1 MTRYLGTLTLGLLL
15 WPGFAA
21 ADDEPQPEQPAVV
34 APPAETPAEEG
45 PDAIFGRLDANGDG
59 QIAEDEVPEDQA
71 RFFRR
76 LRRTSDANGDGQLSR
91 EEFVAGLTE
100 REPPPAQPA
109 AEQPGRNFDPAA
121 LFARFDRNG
130 DDKLKLEEV
139 PEERRGFFEPL
150 IQRADRDGDGAL
162 SLEEFTRAMPR
173 QQPGQPGQTPPQS
186 AAAPSAGGERLFV
199 AIDLNGD
206 GTLSAEEIAAAAESL
221 KKLDANGDGAISR
234 EELRPAVAERPRA
247 PRTAAATIQQADRDG
262 DAKLSKVEAPAPLM
276 ENFERV
282 DANGDGFVD
291 EAELAEGMESLAGAV
306 QGQGLLRRFAESDRN
321 GDGKL
326 SRDEAPEQ
334 LLQGFD
340 RIDADDDG
348 AIDRREVLA
357 FLSSAGGVPNRQAL
371 RRAIRQSDQDGDGK
385 LSREE
390 APERIRN
397 IFERVDANGDGFLDD
412 AEARQQPRAEPE
424 PAPPSPEQPDAR
436 QPAQPGESAAGDAR

>member
-1 MTRYLGTLTLGLLL
+1 MARFLGTLTLGLLL
-15 WPGFAA
+15 GPGFATA
-21 ADDEPQPEQPAVV
+21 EDEPQPAQPPEAT
-34 APPAETPAEEG
+34 APAEPPAAEG

-71 RFFRR
+71 RLFRR
-76 LRRTSDANGDGQLSR
+76 LRRTSDGNGDGQLSR
-91 EEFVAGLTE
+91 EEFAAGLTE

-109 AEQPGRNFDPAA
+109 AGQPGGNFDPAA

-130 DDKLKLEEV
+130 DDKLTLEEV

-162 SLEEFTRAMPR
+162 SQEEFTAAMSR
-173 QQPGQPGQTPPQS
+173 QQPGQPGSTPP
-186 AAAPSAGGERLFV
+186 AAASAGGERLFV
-199 AIDLNGD
+199 AIDANGD
-206 GTLSAEEIAAAAESL
+206 GTLSAEEIAAAADSL

-234 EELRPAVAERPRA
+234 EELRPAAGERARA

-262 DAKLSKVEAPAPLM
+262 DAKLSKLEAPSPLM

-282 DANGDGFVD
+282 DANGDGLVD
-291 EAELAEGMESLAGAV
+291 EAELAESMESLEGAV

-397 IFERVDANGDGFLDD
+397 IFDRVDTNGDGFLDD
-412 AEARQQPRAEPE
+412 NEARQQPRAQPE
-424 PAPPSPEQPDAR
+424 PAQPA
-436 QPAQPGESAAGDAR
+436 PAQPPSQPAADNAG